1 MKYHQLFN
9 SIPDEVFMKKLLACY
24 GLKGFDDISEF
35 SKIDLVEKQNTLQ
48 NIKELIPEMTLY
60 YIPCKAKIYI
70 LDKSKLNIKRTITI
84 LWQFLKLY
92 DFSLQRKE
100 RVFMRKKVNY
110 YKICKNSSYSMQ
122 LTQDSKVVVFD

>member
-9 SIPDEVFMKKLLACY
+9 SIPDEIFMEKLLSCY
-24 GLKGFDDISEF
+24 GLGGFEDVSEF
-35 SKIDLVEKQNTLQ
+35 SKIDLQDKHDTLKK
-48 NIKELIPEMTLY
+48 IKELIPEMILY

-70 LDKSKLNIKRTITI
+70 LDTKKLNIKRTITI

-92 DFSLQRKE
+92 DYSLQRKE
-100 RVFMRKKVNY
+100 RVFMRKKINF

-122 LTQDSKVVVFD
+122 LTQDSNIIVFD